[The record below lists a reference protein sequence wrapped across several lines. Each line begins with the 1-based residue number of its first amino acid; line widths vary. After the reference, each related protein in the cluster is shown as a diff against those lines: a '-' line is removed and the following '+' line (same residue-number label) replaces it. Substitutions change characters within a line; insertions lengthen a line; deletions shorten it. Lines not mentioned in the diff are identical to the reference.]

1 MIMCPVLTG
10 PHAGLATMSTKPKP
24 FSFEFSANCVAGR
37 RVRARERALDGSSVV
52 ACGSCGKCA
61 AGGQEGG
68 RGPWR

>member
-52 ACGSCGKCA
+52 ACG
-61 AGGQEGG
+61 
-68 RGPWR
+68 